1 MVDGGLMVW
10 ASEMMLCCGK
20 GDRAHERKIERGQ
33 AGAGG
38 GGRESGRE
46 GERDREGTGTG
57 TRTRTRREEEMNS

>member
-10 ASEMMLCCGK
+10 ASEMTLCCGK

-38 GGRESGRE
+38 GGVAEKERGTGKGQGQGHGHGH
-46 GERDREGTGTG
+46 GERER
-57 TRTRTRREEEMNS
+57 

>member
-10 ASEMMLCCGK
+10 ASEMTLCCGK

-38 GGRESGRE
+38 GGSGRE

-57 TRTRTRREEEMNS
+57 IRTRTRREGEMNS

>member
-1 MVDGGLMVW
+1 VVDGGLMVW

-38 GGRESGRE
+38 GGREWQRRRE
-46 GERDREGTGTG
+46 GQGRDRDRDTDTDTERG
-57 TRTRTRREEEMNS
+57 RDE

>member
-38 GGRESGRE
+38 GEREWQRRRE
-46 GERDREGTGTG
+46 GQGRDRDRDTDTDTERG
-57 TRTRTRREEEMNS
+57 RDE